1 MTTLVETR
9 DDSIVVLDRAAAQIE
24 AVARDLV
31 RTISSSRPARLDSAE
46 TVAAARDAWDLLPLE
61 LRGPV
66 RRFRRHS
73 GVAGR
78 LVLRGLPIAEHRLG
92 DTPMVAGSVQREASV
107 PAALLLMVAAG
118 LGDPVAYLPEK
129 SGALVQDV
137 VPVPGQEA
145 VQGNTG
151 SIMLSFHIE
160 NAFHDHRP
168 DYVMLLC
175 LRADHERVAGT
186 RTVSIREVLPMLGA
200 ETREALARPEFETAA
215 PPSFGA
221 GQAAT
226 EPHAVLMGAPED
238 PDLLIDF
245 AATRPLTERAAAAIG
260 ALGEAFERVS
270 VVANLAPGD
279 LVIVDNRV
287 TAHGRTSFTPRYDG
301 RDRWLQRTFVA
312 ANLRRSR
319 DRRPGDGY
327 VIAS

>member
-1 MTTLVETR
+1 MTTLVESR
-9 DDSIVVLDRAAAQIE
+9 DDAVVVLDRHAARIE

-31 RTISSSRPARLDSAE
+31 QAVRDRRNGGLDAAA
-46 TVAAARDAWDLLPLE
+46 TVAAAREAWDLLPVE
-61 LRGPV
+61 MRAAV

-73 GVAGR
+73 GVPGR
-78 LVLRGLPIAEHRLG
+78 LVLRGLPIAEHLLG

-107 PAALLLMVAAG
+107 PATLLLMVAAG

-137 VPVPGQEA
+137 VPVPGHET

-160 NAFHDHRP
+160 NAFHEHRP

-175 LRADHERVAGT
+175 LRADHEQVAGT
-186 RTVSIREVLPMLGA
+186 RTVSIREVLPMLSAGS
-200 ETREALARPEFETAA
+200 RQALSRPEFETQA
-215 PPSFGA
+215 PPSFGG
-221 GQAAT
+221 GQTGT
-226 EPHAVLMGAPED
+226 EPHAVLSGAPED

-245 AATRPLTERAAAAIG
+245 AATRPLTERAAAAV
-260 ALGEAFERVS
+260 AELGELFEKVS
-270 VVANLAPGD
+270 EVARLAPGD

-312 ANLRRSR
+312 SHLRRSR

-327 VIAS
+327 VIAD